1 MSLSKWKELADRKA
15 KTGEMKRN
23 LFDEITEEKIRSKIT
38 DQAIAKTFRLDRLDQ
53 IAEQTK
59 PKPRRRIQIPRINRE
74 GGIDYAPEVDPYE
87 DMDVERL
94 LNLEDY
100 VPPQAEKQIAKIPK
114 KAPKYEIVPSFWQ
127 LCDPPPTYEDLF
139 EEKEPLAIEGPPDD
153 DEDDEFVDAE
163 KGGDDD
169 AEEEESEEEESEE
182 GPNKIL
188 DELKIP
194 NYNDVDKRLAE
205 PEMTP
210 ARKRSYLT
218 KIINDAEKKRQKITP
233 NKSNATR
240 NFKAGKISE
249 QERDL
254 IRERVGKIER
264 EIKAYR
270 EHYKAQLK
278 NIKGSGIRKK
288 QKGRGAYF
296 FNDAKEMLQ
305 KLTLIIAEM
314 EAGNT
319 SIKMRNVGQT
329 ILDALLH
336 AKHLN
341 KQQYGQLVKKYFAL

>member
-23 LFDEITEEKIRSKIT
+23 LFDEITKEKIRSKTT

-87 DMDVERL
+87 DMDVEGL

-114 KAPKYEIVPSFWQ
+114 KAPKYEMDPGFWQ
-127 LCDPPPTYEDLF
+127 LDDPPPLY
-139 EEKEPLAIEGPPDD
+139 EEKDPLAIEGPPDD
-153 DEDDEFVDAE
+153 DEDDEFVDDE
-163 KGGDDD
+163 EGE
-169 AEEEESEEEESEE
+169 AEEGDVVEEA
-182 GPNKIL
+182 NKIL
-188 DELKIP
+188 DELGLP
-194 NYNDVDKRLAE
+194 NYYDVEMRLDE

-210 ARKRSYLT
+210 TRQRNYLE
-218 KIINDAEKKRQKITP
+218 KVLKDAETRRKQAVAL
-233 NKSNATR
+233 KSNATIKF
-240 NFKAGKISE
+240 NKKKISAE
-249 QERDL
+249 ERKRISDRSDKL
-254 IRERVGKIER
+254 QK
-264 EIKAYR
+264 EINY
-270 EHYKAQLK
+270 YKKYHQSQFK
-278 NIKGSGIRKK
+278 SIKGSGLQR
-288 QKGRGAYF
+288 GRGAYF

-319 SIKMRNVGQT
+319 SIKMRNMGQT

-336 AKHLN
+336 ANHIN
-341 KQQYGQLVKKYFAL
+341 KGQYEKLGKKYFAL

>member
-15 KTGEMKRN
+15 KTGQMKRN
-23 LFDEITEEKIRSKIT
+23 LFDEITKEKIRSKTT
-38 DQAIAKTFRLDRLDQ
+38 DQAIAKTFKLDRLDQ

-87 DMDVERL
+87 DMDVEGL

-114 KAPKYEIVPSFWQ
+114 KAPKYEMDPGFWQ
-127 LCDPPPTYEDLF
+127 LDDPPPLY
-139 EEKEPLAIEGPPDD
+139 EEKDPLAIEGPPDD

-163 KGGDDD
+163 EGE
-169 AEEEESEEEESEE
+169 AEEGDVVEEA
-182 GPNKIL
+182 NKIL
-188 DELKIP
+188 DELGLP
-194 NYNDVDKRLAE
+194 NYYDVEMRLDE
-205 PEMTP
+205 HEMTP
-210 ARKRSYLT
+210 TRQRRYLRKV
-218 KIINDAEKKRQKITP
+218 IDNAETRRKKETAK
-233 NKSNATR
+233 KSNATKAF
-240 NFKAGKISE
+240 NAGKISK

-254 IRERVGKIER
+254 IHKKVGKIER
-264 EIKAYR
+264 EIND
-270 EHYKAQLK
+270 YKKYHQSQFK
-278 NIKGSGIRKK
+278 SIKGSGLQR
-288 QKGRGAYF
+288 GRGAYF

-319 SIKMRNVGQT
+319 SIKMRNMGQT

-336 AKHLN
+336 ANHIN
-341 KQQYGQLVKKYFAL
+341 KGQYGKLVKKYFAL